1 PPAPAPAAAGSNGD
15 LESLL
20 AAWPA
25 IVERVGQNPPTK
37 PLIVACRPIGIE
49 GSVVTLGFPE
59 EKPFLKD
66 HAERKK
72 AVIEQGIADV
82 LGHPVAVRCVV
93 ANVELTT
100 AATTDDAYLM
110 AEARRIFAEDLVDV
124 GEIT

>member
-1 PPAPAPAAAGSNGD
+1 V
-15 LESLL
+15 L

-37 PLIVACRPIGIE
+37 PLIVACRPIAVE
-49 GSVVTLGFPE
+49 GAVVTLGFPE

-72 AVIEQGIADV
+72 SVIEQGIAET
-82 LGHPVAVRCVV
+82 LGRPVAIRCVV
-93 ANVELTT
+93 ANIEVPN
-100 AATTDDAYLM
+100 AAGTDDLM